1 MGVRCR
7 RNVNPHVQQNTYPA
21 KQQQPMYD
29 NVNHQDAY
37 APGMQGNRNMMNHVD
52 VQQPNPGYS
61 YGQRM
66 QPLNNTWMHNQQ
78 GGY

>member
-52 VQQPNPGYS
+52 VQQQNHGYN
-61 YGQRM
+61 YDQHNA
-66 QPLNNTWMHNQQ
+66 QINAEWMRNQQ
-78 GGY
+78 NLY